1 MSSAARASVGLKDCE
16 LVIKAA
22 IAERNRDYLLR
33 AAIAFTM
40 GILFAVVM
48 AFLLFMCLLLFLG
61 QKWSAII
68 VGSLAAGGLL
78 AAIRGQD
85 PIEDPFDMSVPRFKI
100 ASTARV
106 PIEPFA
112 LMLEA
117 LRLVRSRIKA
127 NSSMLQNATVLL
139 HDAFASPQG
148 VPATDEFAATL
159 LVRLQLAK
167 QANPSHGYELTM
179 RARERLLRS

>member
-1 MSSAARASVGLKDCE
+1 MTGVANAPVGLKDCE
-16 LVIKAA
+16 RVIKAA

-33 AAIAFTM
+33 AAIALTM
-40 GILFAVVM
+40 GVVFAVVM

-61 QKWSAII
+61 LKWSAII
-68 VGSLAAGGLL
+68 VGSLAVGGLI
-78 AAIRGQD
+78 AALRGQD
-85 PIEDPFDMSVPRFKI
+85 PIEQPFDMSIPRFKI

-127 NSSMLQNATVLL
+127 SSSMLQNATALL
-139 HDAFASPQG
+139 HDAFHSPQG
-148 VPATDEFAATL
+148 VPANDEFAATL

-167 QANPSHGYELTM
+167 QTNPNRGYELTM
-179 RARERLLRS
+179 RARERLLGS